1 MKMNLRTLATTS
13 LFAIGMTAAASNAM
27 ADCSSIGSSEWNNY
41 AMAMNAAVESQNY
54 EEALNSAKRM
64 SLICDREPS
73 LNFSMSRIYAKMG
86 DEKNAAVYAKK
97 ATDYIAD
104 YPVPPMLAERIW
116 MNRAEYDLPYKA
128 ELEALQAKTADYDTI
143 KAEYDARVQEDK
155 EKTLR
160 NEFMQRST
168 MANWWGAL
176 WAGVGITAGGI
187 ILTGVGGGLIANAD
201 KIEQAGEMGNG
212 KSGFAVTKPY
222 VAGWTMLGAGL
233 AMIAGGGVLLGISVA
248 RYTKFQ
254 SQLEAAGE
262 VKEDTISFQVFPG
275 YASFGMTF

>member
-27 ADCSSIGSSEWNNY
+27 ANCNDIGNSEWNNY
-41 AMAMNAAVESQNY
+41 AVAMSAAVDAQNY
-54 EEALNSAKRM
+54 EEALNNAKRM

-73 LNFSMSRIYAKMG
+73 LNYSMSRIYAKMG
-86 DEKNAAVYAKK
+86 DDKNAATYAKK

-104 YPVPPMLAERIW
+104 YQVQPALAERIW

-128 ELEALQAKTADYDTI
+128 DLEALQAKTADYDAI
-143 KAEYDARVQEDK
+143 KADYEARVQEDK

-187 ILTGVGGGLIANAD
+187 ILTSVGSALIVNSD
-201 KIEQAGEMGNG
+201 KIRVSSLQSPM
-212 KSGFAVTKPY
+212 S
-222 VAGWTMLGAGL
+222 LGG
-233 AMIAGGGVLLGISVA
+233 
-248 RYTKFQ
+248 Q
-254 SQLEAAGE
+254 
-262 VKEDTISFQVFPG
+262 
-275 YASFGMTF
+275 